1 LGKFTGFEV
10 DEEVVVVGDETVG
23 DEVDVVGVDEVVAES
38 CEEVVVVFWLE
49 EDGLAVVS
57 SVVDVVVL
65 AGG

>member
-1 LGKFTGFEV
+1 M
-10 DEEVVVVGDETVG
+10 VVVGYKTVG

>member
-1 LGKFTGFEV
+1 LGKFSGFEV
-10 DEEVVVVGDETVG
+10 DEEVVVVGYKTVG

-49 EDGLAVVS
+49 EDGLAIIS

>member
-1 LGKFTGFEV
+1 LGKFSGFEV
-10 DEEVVVVGDETVG
+10 DEEVVVVGYKTVG
-23 DEVDVVGVDEVVAES
+23 DEVDVLGVDEVVAES

-57 SVVDVVVL
+57 SVVNVVVL